1 MRAPMRSLKPSLLAR
16 WAIPLLL
23 LATGYGGFS
32 PSCQSAHEY
41 ANEIATTGDLNDLV
55 WRSMDAG
62 APPQW
67 SPDGRHII
75 FTEGGGLSPNADHI
89 SSNNEITGEI
99 YRVASDG
106 SDLQLILAGEGPD
119 EIFHSPRISPDGT
132 RIVYVTTRH
141 EVSREEAEESVHN
154 RRNFE
159 VETALLD
166 GTDRRRLTENY
177 VQDTRPLWSPDSSS
191 IAFYTGESAGWSH
204 SNLEGTGIYTM
215 AMDGSDRELIFPRE
229 PVDLAWL
236 TDMDPVV
243 SYWDERED
251 TFVLQRTVPDRE
263 SVAPGGSIDLD
274 ADDDDLAPLR
284 WSGRLAGPTWSP
296 DGKHITFIAQ
306 SAYARFI
313 SDSGATRQL
322 YAVYAPPTLYTANAD
337 GSDLTPVFSSS
348 AVIIDEQFHIVD
360 PIANVQTA
368 GIPPLGASPV
378 WSPDGRKIAFLRYVD
393 SYVLGDLAK
402 DYHVVG
408 SPGLGLYEIG
418 IDGSG
423 LREIAIIDV
432 QEELYKGELSWSPD
446 GKSLL
451 LSSIGGRS
459 IPSEIHIVRVDG
471 SAPRLDALGL
481 DAFWSPDGS
490 RIAVL
495 DSSSPDGYPLY
506 RVDRLYTMA
515 PDGTDIQWI
524 VERAEDG
531 ELRAVNQVE
540 KNCFLLLFCR

>member
-1 MRAPMRSLKPSLLAR
+1 MKTLKRFQKQGLLAR
-16 WAIPLLL
+16 WAFLGLVL
-23 LATGYGGFS
+23 VMASSAGFFL
-32 PSCQSAHEY
+32 SCLSAHER
-41 ANEIATTGDLNDLV
+41 ANEIARTGDLNDLV
-55 WRSMDAG
+55 LKSMDAG

-75 FTEGGGLSPNADHI
+75 FTDGGGLVPNEAHI
-89 SSNNEITGEI
+89 SGNDEITGEI
-99 YRVASDG
+99 YRVTFDG

-119 EIFHSPRISPDGT
+119 EVFHSPRISPDGT

-141 EVSREEAEESVHN
+141 EVSREEAEESAHN

-177 VQDTRPLWSPDSSS
+177 VQDTRPLWSPDGSS
-191 IAFYTGESAGWSH
+191 IAFYTGDSAGWTH
-204 SNLEGTGIYTM
+204 SNVEGTGIYTM
-215 AMDGSDRELIFPRE
+215 AMDGTDQKLIFPRM

-236 TDMDPVV
+236 TDMDPVFT
-243 SYWDERED
+243 YLDERED
-251 TFVLQRTVPDRE
+251 TLVLQRTVPDRE
-263 SVAPGGSIDLD
+263 SIAPGGSTDLD

-306 SAYARFI
+306 SAYARII
-313 SDSGATRQL
+313 SDSGATVHL
-322 YAVYAPPTLYTANAD
+322 YSIHAPPTLFTANAD

-360 PIANVQTA
+360 PIANIPPE

-378 WSPDGRKIAFLRYVD
+378 WAPDGRKIAFLRYVD
-393 SYVLGDLAK
+393 SYVLDDLAK
-402 DYHVVG
+402 DRHVVR

-423 LREIAIIDV
+423 LREITIIDTH
-432 QEELYKGELSWSPD
+432 ELYTGELSWSPD

-451 LSSIGGRS
+451 LSTIVEES
-459 IPSEIHIVRVDG
+459 IPSEIHVIRADG
-471 SAPRLDALGL
+471 SLPRIDAPGL
-481 DAFWSPDGS
+481 DASWSPDGS
-490 RIAVL
+490 RIAVI
-495 DSSSPDGYPLY
+495 DSSFPHEYPLY
-506 RVDRLYTMA
+506 RVDRLYTMS
-515 PDGTDIQWI
+515 PDGTDIQVI